1 VDDWIQFFPLPEP
14 RPSQVE
20 AINFSLEE
28 LTRSN
33 KKVVVLELGCGVGKS
48 AIGLTIA
55 RYINSV
61 VPLGPDFKKGSYF
74 LTTQKVLQEQ
84 YVNDFKE
91 TMKSIKSSS
100 NYPCSFYPKQ
110 SCEESHK
117 VLKAEPKES
126 SFYRACS
133 GNCVYRR
140 EKENFLTSMES
151 VTNFPYFITESSYSK
166 SIVPRQVLVVDEAH
180 NAASELSKFIEVT
193 LSEYVCTKT
202 LKIDFIPENSS
213 QSSIVKWVN
222 DVYFPRLVE
231 HTNYVRGLA
240 EKSKDLKEKIVEFLG
255 FNKQLEILEGHVSK
269 IRTFMSVYD
278 PNNWVMNEVFTEG
291 KSFRKIEFKVIDVSP
306 FSERYLFK
314 FGEKVVMMSATIL
327 TKESFCELLGLSS
340 EEVGFISI
348 PTPFPPENRPILYAP
363 VGRMNKDNIE
373 NTLPKLAQAVKAI
386 LDSHPNEKGI
396 IHCSTYKIAN
406 YIKKNVKSR
415 RLLVHDATNRE
426 EILKQHVEGDKATV
440 LLSPS
445 MTEGVDLKDDASR
458 FQILCK
464 IPYPYLGDK
473 LTTKKMHKWKWWYPT
488 MTAKTIVQACGRS
501 VRTMEDHA
509 VTYILDE
516 DWETFYRRNSSL
528 FSEEFRIAL
537 KE

>member
-1 VDDWIQFFPLPEP
+1 
-14 RPSQVE
+14 
-20 AINFSLEE
+20 
-28 LTRSN
+28 
-33 KKVVVLELGCGVGKS
+33 
-48 AIGLTIA
+48 
-55 RYINSV
+55 
-61 VPLGPDFKKGSYF
+61 
-74 LTTQKVLQEQ
+74 
-84 YVNDFKE
+84 
-91 TMKSIKSSS
+91 
-100 NYPCSFYPKQ
+100 
-110 SCEESHK
+110 
-117 VLKAEPKES
+117 
-126 SFYRACS
+126 
-133 GNCVYRR
+133 
-140 EKENFLTSMES
+140 
-151 VTNFPYFITESSYSK
+151 
-166 SIVPRQVLVVDEAH
+166 
-180 NAASELSKFIEVT
+180 
-193 LSEYVCTKT
+193 
-202 LKIDFIPENSS
+202 
-213 QSSIVKWVN
+213 
-222 DVYFPRLVE
+222 
-231 HTNYVRGLA
+231 VRGLA